1 MVYKGL
7 FNMNTSK
14 SNRTYT
20 VDNVRIGDIIKQA
33 RTNINMTQEQLAE
46 AVDVTPAF
54 IGHIERGNRSLSLTT
69 LAGVVNVLNIP
80 MSYLFSSEDIT
91 QDQKT
96 INDFSQLIDGRPP
109 KTKKAV
115 LDIVRTALKHLD

>member
-1 MVYKGL
+1 
-7 FNMNTSK
+7 MNTSK